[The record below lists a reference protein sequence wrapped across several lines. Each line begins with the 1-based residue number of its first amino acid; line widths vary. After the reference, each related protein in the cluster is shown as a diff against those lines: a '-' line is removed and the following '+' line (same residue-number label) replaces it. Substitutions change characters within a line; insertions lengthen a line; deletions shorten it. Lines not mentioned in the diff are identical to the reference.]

1 MPAIAAP
8 SATASP
14 AEPRGSGGRRTSSR
28 TAAANPSRRTTTPA
42 VPAIANMPFPHAW
55 PSWIETTLP
64 RISSGAGTAALS
76 ARAVPVVMRPVCDHR
91 IMRERGTVTAAAE
104 ALHLTPSTVSQQLRQ
119 LARDLGVELLEA
131 QGRRVRLTP
140 AAHTVLRHADL
151 LSAQWE
157 RARADLAEHRSG
169 TSGQVRFC
177 SVSSALAA
185 LVAPAAALLRAEH
198 PGLTVHMAE
207 KDSGDAA
214 HLLLSHR
221 ADIAVVIPSEQVP
234 GPDDARF
241 TRTTLLDEPQD
252 LLVPAGHPLASGGAA
267 RLADAA
273 GEAWIGCPDRPD
285 QHHLLL
291 SACAAAGYVPRVEH
305 EANEWFAVSSLVARG
320 LDALRRVIDRR
331 DTIGNSRQ

>member
-1 MPAIAAP
+1 MLNVRMID
-8 SATASP
+8 
-14 AEPRGSGGRRTSSR
+14 RRLQ
-28 TAAANPSRRTTTPA
+28 
-42 VPAIANMPFPHAW
+42 
-55 PSWIETTLP
+55 TL
-64 RISSGAGTAALS
+64 RVL
-76 ARAVPVVMRPVCDHR
+76 
-91 IMRERGTVTAAAE
+91 RERGTVTAAAE

-157 RARADLAEHRSG
+157 RARADLAGHRSG

-207 KDSGDAA
+207 KDSEDAA

-221 ADIAVVIPSEQVP
+221 ADIAVVIPSERVP

-252 LLVPAGHPLASGGAA
+252 LLVLAGHPLASGGAA

-273 GEAWIGCPDRPD
+273 GEAWIGCPDRQD

-291 SACAAAGYVPRVEH
+291 AACAAAGYVPRVEH

-320 LDALRRVIDRR
+320 FGVALVPRLAPLPPEDRAVRVPLRGGAVPKRRLIACVRRGGEAAPPVARGLDALRRAADRR
-331 DTIGNSRQ
+331 DVIGNSRQ